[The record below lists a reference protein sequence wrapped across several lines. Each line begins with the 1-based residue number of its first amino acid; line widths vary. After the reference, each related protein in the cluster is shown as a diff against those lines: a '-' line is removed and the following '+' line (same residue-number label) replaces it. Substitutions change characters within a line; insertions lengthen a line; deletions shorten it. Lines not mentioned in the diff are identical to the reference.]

1 MVNLYVEKCD
11 IMNVRRITLS
21 LALGLAALTAGAQS
35 TAPRFNYGDRVAF
48 IGDSITHGGHYH
60 SYIWLFYMTRF
71 PDMPIW
77 IDNCGVGGD
86 TSKEILARLQ
96 MDVLDRNPD
105 YVTLTFGMND
115 TGYFDVFNKENSDSL
130 AADRIAKSAQAYSK
144 IVEAL
149 KDYDRESKVVMIGGS
164 PYDETSRFNDA
175 VLHGKNAA
183 IGKII
188 SMQKAD
194 AAENGWG
201 FVDFNAPMLKIA
213 EKEQKADSTY
223 SFCPADRI
231 HPDKDGQMVM
241 AYLFLKAQGL
251 AGSKVAEIGIDARR
265 GKVKVMDNCEI
276 SRLSRVDGSVS
287 FDYLAKALP
296 YPCDSISEHGWGNIH
311 SQRDALKLVPFT
323 EEFNQE
329 ILKVSGLKAGNYLLS
344 IDGQPLRRYSA
355 SELAAGVNMAEIT
368 DSPQYRQ
375 ASAIMYLNEERLE
388 VEKRFREY
396 VWMEFN
402 VFKDPAQRF
411 ADDWKSIDSVNV
423 RAKDDWFVSAS
434 NYWYKKSYYPQIREV
449 WKDYME
455 KIVARIY
462 SINKPVVRKVRLE
475 PVD

>member
-1 MVNLYVEKCD
+1 M
-11 IMNVRRITLS
+11 
-21 LALGLAALTAGAQS
+21 GLAALSCGAQS
-35 TAPRFNYGDRVAF
+35 LIPRFNYGDRVAF

-96 MDVLDRNPD
+96 DDVLSRNPD

-130 AADRIAKSAQAYSK
+130 SEDRISKSAESYTK
-144 IVEAL
+144 IVDAL
-149 KDYDRESKVVMIGGS
+149 KEYGSDSRIVMIGGS
-164 PYDETSRFNDA
+164 PYDETSKFNDA

-183 IGKII
+183 IGKLI
-188 SMQKAD
+188 SMQKNTAD
-194 AAENGWG
+194 NNGWG

-213 EKEQKADSTY
+213 DEAQKADSAY

-251 AGSKVAEIGIDARR
+251 AGTKVAGIGIDAKR
-265 GKVKVMDNCEI
+265 GKVKTMDNCEI
-276 SRLSRVDGSVS
+276 SGLSVADGGVA

-311 SQRDALKLVPFT
+311 SQRDAMKMIPFM

-329 ILKVSGLKAGNYLLS
+329 LLKVSGLKAGDYLLS
-344 IDGQPLRRYSA
+344 IDDQPLRKYSA
-355 SELAAGVNMAEIT
+355 SELAKGVNMAEIT
-368 DSPQYRQ
+368 ESPQYRQ
-375 ASAIMYLNEERLE
+375 ASAIMYLNEERFE
-388 VEKRFREY
+388 VEKRLREY

-402 VFKDPAQRF
+402 VFKDPKQRF
-411 ADDWKSIDSVNV
+411 ADDWKSIDAVNAL
-423 RAKDDWFVSAS
+423 AKNDWFVASS
-434 NYWYKKSYYPQIREV
+434 NYWFRKSYYPQIREI

-462 SINKPVVRKVRLE
+462 SMNKPVVHRVKLE